1 MFILFFRGHLFVMM
15 TCLNIENKFICRFN
29 CPIGQTPDGCDAD
42 TLLVILD
49 TPLVYRIPAPQ
60 QHIWSQEKGHEI
72 TLVTAYPVD
81 VNKLDKRIRLTG
93 IQKKQ
98 RYLIYFNMFV
108 ISQYL
113 I

>member
-1 MFILFFRGHLFVMM
+1 MVVMLTHYLLFLIHHLSIVF
-15 TCLNIENKFICRFN
+15 
-29 CPIGQTPDGCDAD
+29 
-42 TLLVILD
+42 
-49 TPLVYRIPAPQ
+49 PLPGK
-60 QHIWSQEKGHEI
+60 HIWSQEKGHEI
-72 TLVTAYPVD
+72 RLVTAYPVD